1 MLQGKSPKMK
11 GRVCNLPIVKGS
23 IDCNLLLRP
32 ADSNGIVNVKFSFQV
47 AKEVKHSPSKY
58 FNQILLNYSQ
68 IFASE
73 SDYIF
78 FAPLNMQKVQ
88 FTTSVNIALKTAFSP
103 LILSRKVVYRVESL
117 SILFSESLQRRRYT
131 ALSIALKVHQFI

>member
-1 MLQGKSPKMK
+1 MLQRKSPKMK
-11 GRVCNLPIVKGS
+11 GCVCNLPIVKGS

-32 ADSNGIVNVKFSFQV
+32 ADSNGIVNVKFRFQV
-47 AKEVKHSPSKY
+47 AEEVKHSPSKY
-58 FNQILLNYSQ
+58 FYQILINYSQ
-68 IFASE
+68 IFASD

-78 FAPLNMQKVQ
+78 FAPLNMQKEQ

-131 ALSIALKVHQFI
+131 ALSVALKVHQFI